1 MPSYVFSFRTKVDRQ
16 ITAEQE
22 SAWPQW
28 FQEIGAS
35 VLDFGHRVLRL
46 SYRRAAELFE
56 QHTGVGPFI
65 SSGTRHSPMRP
76 KRGPHLDPSQLLGA
90 TPRLPACLGMPGSPP
105 SGSRAGKRTVIP
117 PPAGVDRAVSFGSPL
132 LRCSRQAKEGVR
144 ALTHPRTAVDDSA
157 RHRIVH
163 PANPAATRAE
173 AATNAARNR

>member
-56 QHTGVGPFI
+56 QHTGGW
-65 SSGTRHSPMRP
+65 TLHQLRHSALTHAAEVRANTSTLLSYS
-76 KRGPHLDPSQLLGA
+76 GPHLGCQPASVCQGL
-90 TPRLPACLGMPGSPP
+90 PRA
-105 SGSRAGKRTVIP
+105 A
-117 PPAGVDRAVSFGSPL
+117 
-132 LRCSRQAKEGVR
+132 R
-144 ALTHPRTAVDDSA
+144 ALA
-157 RHRIVH
+157 RE
-163 PANPAATRAE
+163 P
-173 AATNAARNR
+173 

>member
-22 SAWPQW
+22 LAWPQW

-76 KRGPHLDPSQLLGA
+76 KCGP
-90 TPRLPACLGMPGSPP
+90 TPRPFS
-105 SGSRAGKRTVIP
+105 
-117 PPAGVDRAVSFGSPL
+117 
-132 LRCSRQAKEGVR
+132 
-144 ALTHPRTAVDDSA
+144 
-157 RHRIVH
+157 
-163 PANPAATRAE
+163 ATRGHTSVASLPRYARVSPE
-173 AATNAARNR
+173 RLARWQENRDPATRRRG